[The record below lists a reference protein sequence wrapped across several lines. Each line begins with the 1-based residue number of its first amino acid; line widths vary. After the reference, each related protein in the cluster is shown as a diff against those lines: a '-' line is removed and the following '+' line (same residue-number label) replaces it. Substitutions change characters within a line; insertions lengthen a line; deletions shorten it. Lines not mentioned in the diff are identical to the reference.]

1 MILML
6 FRRCLCNMAITKGI
20 KIIAENRKAFHDYF
34 IDEKFEAGIVLSGTE
49 VKSLRAGKVN
59 LKDSYCTVKEGE
71 IFLVGVNISPY
82 DHGNRYNLDPMRT
95 RKLLMHKNE
104 IIKLYSTIKQDGLTL
119 VPTKCY
125 FKDSKVKF
133 EIGLARGK
141 KNYDKRDSIA
151 EKQTKRDI
159 DRALKNQ
166 NKYL

>member
-1 MILML
+1 MPIS
-6 FRRCLCNMAITKGI
+6 KGI
-20 KIIAENRKAFHDYF
+20 KVIAENRKAFHDYF
-34 IDEKFEAGIVLSGTE
+34 IEEKFECGIVLSGTE
-49 VKSLRAGKVN
+49 VKSLRAGKIN
-59 LKDSYCTVKEGE
+59 LKDSYCTIKDGE

-82 DHGNRYNLDPMRT
+82 DHGNRFNLDPMRS

-125 FKDSKVKF
+125 FKDSKVKV
-133 EIGLARGK
+133 EVGLARGK

-151 EKQTKRDI
+151 EKQAKRDI

-166 NKYL
+166 NKYV

>member
-1 MILML
+1 MP
-6 FRRCLCNMAITKGI
+6 FRRCLYNMAITKGI

-59 LKDSYCTVKEGE
+59 LKDNYCTVKDGE

-82 DHGNRYNLDPMRT
+82 DHGNRFNLDPMRT

>member
-1 MILML
+1 MP
-6 FRRCLCNMAITKGI
+6 FRRCLYNMAITKGI
-20 KIIAENRKAFHDYF
+20 KIISENRKAFHDYF

-59 LKDSYCTVKEGE
+59 LKDSYCTVKDGE

-82 DHGNRYNLDPMRT
+82 DHGNRFNLDPMRT

>member
-1 MILML
+1 MR
-6 FRRCLCNMAITKGI
+6 FRLCLYKDMAIKKGI
-20 KIIAENRKAFHDYF
+20 KVIAENRKAFHDYF
-34 IDEKFEAGIVLSGTE
+34 IEEKYEAGIVLSGTE
-49 VKSLRAGKVN
+49 VKSLRAGKIN
-59 LKDSYCTVKEGE
+59 LKDSYCTIKDGE

-82 DHGNRYNLDPMRT
+82 DHGNRFNLDPMRS

-125 FKDSKVKF
+125 FKDSKVKV
-133 EIGLARGK
+133 EVGLARSK

-151 EKQTKRDI
+151 EKQAKRDI

-166 NKYL
+166 NKYV